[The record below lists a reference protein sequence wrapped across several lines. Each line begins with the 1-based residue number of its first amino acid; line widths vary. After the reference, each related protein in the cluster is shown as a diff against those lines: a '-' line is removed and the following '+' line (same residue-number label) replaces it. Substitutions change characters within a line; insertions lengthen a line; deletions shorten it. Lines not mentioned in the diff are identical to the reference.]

1 MYVGG
6 KLIDYEGTLLYNVC
20 VIFNNMAYI
29 PVQTGGQPNFI
40 VYMKLDN
47 NELYHLLIEKGIH
60 CLHHANTVST
70 SITFISQ
77 EGLMSRGGI
86 ESKGLFQSEQSSDN
100 DDKKYNVWNDIFLD
114 CKDLHGYFP
123 RQNFY
128 GPVLF
133 KFPVELIL
141 QEDYNIWVTKNNPI
155 YWNDEMTD
163 SEKYFSSVSELREKW
178 DLYQCQKKM
187 ITIRNV
193 FEAILFEYL
202 TEIIVD
208 NPRVRVSGIELFQ
221 ESIKGLKSAIAEKTY
236 LIGKIKERSC
246 SSACYCRSNYLD
258 RVSSQ
263 DLKRLFLPIII

>member
-1 MYVGG
+1 
-6 KLIDYEGTLLYNVC
+6 
-20 VIFNNMAYI
+20 MASI
-29 PVQTGGQPNFI
+29 PVQTGEQPNFI

-47 NELYHLLIEKGIH
+47 KELYALLIEKGIH
-60 CLHHANTVST
+60 YLHHANTVST

-86 ESKGLFQSEQSSDN
+86 ESNGLYQSEQSSDN

-114 CKDLHGYFP
+114 CEDLHGYFP

-133 KFPVELIL
+133 KFPVKLIL
-141 QEDYNIWVTKNNPI
+141 KEDYNIWVTKDNPI
-155 YWNDEMTD
+155 YWNDKMTD
-163 SEKYFSSVSELREKW
+163 SQKYFTSVSELREKW

-193 FEAILFEYL
+193 FEAISFEYL

-208 NPRVRVSGIELFQ
+208 NPCVSVSGVVLFK
-221 ESIKGLKSAIAEKTY
+221 ESIKGLNSAIAEKTY
-236 LIGKIKERSC
+236 LIEKIKERCC
-246 SSACYCRSNYLD
+246 SKTCYCRSNYLY

-263 DLKRLFLPIII
+263 DLKRLFLPIVI